1 MLVWTAAGSGPRLVG
16 LLHHTDAKREWAY
29 DRDSEVGRLDKA
41 LDLAGAK
48 NWTIVDMATDWNT
61 IFPPQ
66 DAVETG

>member
-1 MLVWTAAGSGPRLVG
+1 
-16 LLHHTDAKREWAY
+16 
-29 DRDSEVGRLDKA
+29 LDKA